1 MTDSQH
7 HRTDT
12 RPGVSRRSFAQASAG
27 VAGVGLLGSL
37 LAACTKVSTPSD
49 NKDSGNSDS
58 KTLNVLS
65 SSYGNVIPWT
75 TQGYASQ
82 KFWANQF
89 NVNLTQL
96 DPGGDPGKQLSQIQD
111 AAAKKWDLV
120 VLNGIIQGNLS
131 TAAQRFID
139 AGTPVISYL
148 SDVALETKPVD
159 GLLTT
164 IEADHYQMG
173 FDMTTKLCNALKG
186 KGKGKII
193 ETQGIAGGSNVIDR
207 HRGFADAVKAF
218 PDIEVLA
225 SDYGNFTTDKSQAL
239 WQSYVTKYPVIDGA
253 FCHNEDMAF
262 GAFNALKAANRQDKT
277 LLTGVD
283 GTVRGCQAVLN
294 GQLFAT
300 VRHAASQI
308 YAWPVIVGAMHV
320 RKLVGEIPSKVIV
333 NSPIV
338 DKTNADSVI
347 FLQGANVDLL

>member
-7 HRTDT
+7 YRTDT
-12 RPGVSRRSFAQASAG
+12 SSGVSRRSFAQAGAG

-37 LAACTKVSTPSD
+37 LGACTMASSPSE
-49 NKDSGNSDS
+49 NKDNGNSGS
-58 KTLNVLS
+58 KTLDVLS

-96 DPGGDPGKQLSQIQD
+96 DPGGDPSKQLSQIQD
-111 AAAKKWDLV
+111 AAVKKWDLV
-120 VLNGIIQGNLS
+120 ILNGIIQGNLS
-131 TAAQRFID
+131 MAAQKFID
-139 AGTPVISYL
+139 GGTPVISYL
-148 SDVALETKPVD
+148 SDVALATKPVD

-164 IEADHYQMG
+164 IEADHYRMG
-173 FDMTTKLCNALKG
+173 FDMTTKLCNELN
-186 KGKGKII
+186 GKGKII

-207 HRGFADAVKAF
+207 HRGFQDAVKAF

-225 SDYGNFTTDKSQAL
+225 SDYGNFTTDRSQAL

-253 FCHNEDMAF
+253 FCQNEDMAF

-277 LLTGVD
+277 LLTAVD

-308 YAWPVIVGAMHV
+308 YAWPVIIGAMHV
-320 RKLVGEIPSKVIV
+320 RKLVGAIPS
-333 NSPIV
+333 
-338 DKTNADSVI
+338 
-347 FLQGANVDLL
+347 

>member
-1 MTDSQH
+1 MTDSQPYGA
-7 HRTDT
+7 DT
-12 RPGVSRRSFAQASAG
+12 GSGLSRRSFVQAGAG

-37 LAACTKVSTPSD
+37 LAACTKASSTSD
-49 NKDSGNSDS
+49 NKGSGNSGS
-58 KTLNVLS
+58 KPLNVLS
-65 SSYGNVIPWT
+65 SSYGHVIPWT
-75 TQGYASQ
+75 TQGYDSQ
-82 KFWANQF
+82 KFWADQF
-89 NVNLTQL
+89 NVKLTQL
-96 DPGGDPGKQLSQIQD
+96 DPGGDPSKQLSQIQD

-120 VLNGIIQGNLS
+120 ILNGIIQGNLS
-131 TAAQRFID
+131 TAAQKFID

-148 SDVALETKPVD
+148 NDVALATKPVH

-173 FDMTTKLCNALKG
+173 FDMTTKLCNGLKG
-186 KGKGKII
+186 NGKII

-207 HRGFADAVKAF
+207 HRGFQDAVKAF
-218 PDIEVLA
+218 PNIEVLA
-225 SDYGNFTTDKSQAL
+225 SDYGNFVTDKSQAL

-253 FCHNEDMAF
+253 FCQNEDMAF
-262 GAFNALKAANRQDKT
+262 GALNALKAANRQGKT

-308 YAWPVIVGAMHV
+308 YAWPVIIGAMHI
-320 RKLVGEIPSKVIV
+320 RKLVSDVPSKVLV
-333 NSPIV
+333 NSPLV

-347 FLQGANVDLL
+347 FLQGSNVDLL